1 MLFAC
6 SHCHMSL
13 QAEPSMA
20 GHHVNCPGCGERITV
35 PKETA
40 PPAAGTESPKAE
52 RERKR
57 GGWPEADPANVS
69 TWRSLGLG
77 LIGMAVAVGTLYV
90 VRDSFVGRI
99 YFSGGWVTCVEFIL
113 FFWGLGMIFLKNRKN
128 KRQRDA
134 LLLDV
139 LPKEI
144 AGQIKQDNVGLFI
157 AHLYGL
163 PEHLRDSMMVNR
175 IRKALELFE
184 ARTNNSEVAGL
195 MNAQSNVDANRIA
208 GSYALLKV
216 FLWALPILGFI
227 GTVLG
232 LSVAMSGFGATDLTD
247 INALK
252 GAVGSITSGLSS
264 AFNTTL
270 LGLLLSM
277 LLIFPM
283 SATQKR
289 EEDCLTD
296 IDAFCNEKVL
306 PRLNDGGGGGAGNA
320 AAASAP
326 ASPEAMGEMFR
337 EIAAIQKQFV
347 NDLQKIAQSVQD
359 LTTVVKYAAQQIDE
373 RSKQHQQRVEEKL
386 GQSLDALVTKSNEAV
401 SASGRG
407 VEKYVSRLAA
417 GIESLNNALAT
428 LGEKRIVLHR
438 PPSRGWF
445 FNRKS

>member
-1 MLFAC
+1 
-6 SHCHMSL
+6 MSG
-13 QAEPSMA
+13 QN
-20 GHHVNCPGCGERITV
+20 VNCPGCGERINV
-35 PKETA
+35 PKEKAA
-40 PPAAGTESPKAE
+40 PDGQEQPAG
-52 RERKR
+52 ERKS
-57 GGWPEADPANVS
+57 GGWPETDPSNVS
-69 TWRSLGLG
+69 GWRSLALGLG
-77 LIGMAVAVGTLYV
+77 VMAVAVGILHS
-90 VRDSFVGRI
+90 VRQSFAGQI
-99 YFSGGWVTCVEFIL
+99 FFSGGWVTYTEL
-113 FFWGLGMIFLKNRKN
+113 FLFTWGLGMLFLKNGKY
-128 KRQRDA
+128 KRQRAA

-139 LPKEI
+139 LPKDI
-144 AGQIKQDNVGLFI
+144 ARQIKQSNVERFI

-216 FLWALPILGFI
+216 FLWALPILGFV
-227 GTVLG
+227 GTVIG
-232 LSVAMSGFGATDLTD
+232 LSEAMASFGSTDLTD

-252 GAVGSITSGLSS
+252 DAVGSITAGLSS

-283 SATQKR
+283 SAVQKR

-296 IDAFCNEKVL
+296 IDAFCNENIL
-306 PRLNDGGGGGAGNA
+306 PRLNDGGGGGSTSANTT
-320 AAASAP
+320 AP
-326 ASPEAMGEMFR
+326 ASPAALGEMFR
-337 EIAAIQKQFV
+337 EIAVIQQQFV
-347 NDLQKIAQSVQD
+347 TDLQKIAESVED

-373 RSKQHQQRVEEKL
+373 RSKVHQQRVEEKL
-386 GQSLDALVTKSNEAV
+386 GQSLDALMTKTSESVA
-401 SASGRG
+401 ASGRG
-407 VEKYVSRLAA
+407 VEKYVSRLAV

-428 LGEKRIVLHR
+428 LGEKRIVLQR
-438 PPSRGWF
+438 PARRGWF

>member
-1 MLFAC
+1 
-6 SHCHMSL
+6 
-13 QAEPSMA
+13 MA
-20 GHHVNCPGCGERITV
+20 GHNVNCPGCGERISV
-35 PKETA
+35 PKET
-40 PPAAGTESPKAE
+40 PPPAGTETAKDT
-52 RERKR
+52 RKR
-57 GGWPEADPANVS
+57 GGWHETDPSNVS
-69 TWRSLGLG
+69 MWRSLFLG
-77 LIGMAVAVGTLYV
+77 LIGMAVAVGILQA
-90 VRDSFVGRI
+90 VRQSFVGQI
-99 YFSGGWVTCVEFIL
+99 FFSGGWVTYTEFVL
-113 FFWGLGMIFLKNRKN
+113 FFWGLGMLFLKNRKN
-128 KRQRDA
+128 KLQRAA

-139 LPKEI
+139 LPKGI
-144 AGQIKQDNVGLFI
+144 APHIKQDNVGRFI

-184 ARTNNSEVAGL
+184 ARTNNSEVSGI

-232 LSVAMSGFGATDLTD
+232 LSYAMAGFGSTDLAD
-247 INALK
+247 VNALK
-252 GAVGSITSGLSS
+252 GAVGSITAGLSS

-296 IDAFCNEKVL
+296 IDAFCNEHLL
-306 PRLNDGGGGGAGNA
+306 PRLNDGGSGSTGT
-320 AAASAP
+320 SATTTTAP
-326 ASPEAMGEMFR
+326 GTPQAMGEMFR
-337 EIAAIQKQFV
+337 EIAVIQKQFV
-347 NDLQKIAQSVQD
+347 TDLQKIAESVQD
-359 LTTVVKYAAQQIDE
+359 LTTVVKYAAQQIDD
-373 RSKQHQQRVEEKL
+373 RSKAHQQRVEEKL
-386 GQSLDALVTKSNEAV
+386 GKSMDELMAKTSESV
-401 SASGRG
+401 ATSGRG
-407 VEKYVSRLAA
+407 VEKYVGRLAA
-417 GIESLNNALAT
+417 GIESLNNALAV

-438 PPSRGWF
+438 PQSRGWF